1 MRSLKIWSGVASLLV
16 SQLALA
22 GALDQPLTQYFQ
34 QRLAGIS
41 EDVSVKVKTPETQLP
56 ACPLPE
62 FSTPGN
68 AKLWGSVS
76 VMARCGSDK
85 RFIQVQV
92 IATGNY
98 VVAIRAI
105 PRGARIDEASVQL
118 KSGRLDQLP
127 PRTMMDIGQATDAV
141 TLRDIAPGQPVIQSM
156 IRQAWRVKAGQQVQV
171 IASGEGFSVNGEGK
185 ALNNAAVTQNARVR
199 MSSGQVV
206 SGTVDADGNILINL

>member
-1 MRSLKIWSGVASLLV
+1 MRSLKILSGIASLLV

-22 GALDQPLTQYFQ
+22 SALDGPLTEYFQ

-41 EDVSVKVKTPETQLP
+41 EDVSVKVKTPEAQLP
-56 ACPLPE
+56 TCPQPE

-68 AKLWGSVS
+68 AKLWGNVS

-92 IATGNY
+92 IATGQY
-98 VVAIRAI
+98 VVASRPIA
-105 PRGARIDEASVQL
+105 RGARIDANSVQL
-118 KSGRLDQLP
+118 TQGRLDQLP
-127 PRTMMDIGQATDAV
+127 PRTMLDLGQATDAV
-141 TLRDIAPGQPVIQSM
+141 SLRDIAPGQPVIQTM
-156 IRQAWRVKAGQQVQV
+156 VRQAWRVKAGQQVQV

-185 ALNNAAVTQNARVR
+185 ALNNAAVAQNARVR

>member
-1 MRSLKIWSGVASLLV
+1 MISLKICSGVASLLV

-22 GALDQPLTQYFQ
+22 GTLDLPLTQYFQ

-41 EDVSVKVKTPETQLP
+41 DDVSVNVKTPDGQIP
-56 ACPLPE
+56 ACPQPE

-68 AKLWGSVS
+68 AKLWGNVS

-92 IATGNY
+92 IATGDY
-98 VVAIRAI
+98 VVASRAI
-105 PRGARIDEASVQL
+105 ARGARIDPGSVEL
-118 KSGRLDQLP
+118 KRGRLDQLP
-127 PRTMMDIGQATDAV
+127 PRTMMSLDQATEAV
-141 TLRDIAPGQPVIQSM
+141 SLRDIAPGQPVIQSM
-156 IRQAWRVKAGQQVQV
+156 VRQAWRVKAGQQVQV

-185 ALNNAAVTQNARVR
+185 ALNNAAVAQNARVR

-206 SGTVDADGNILINL
+206 SGKVDADGNILINL